1 MTACAYPPAT
11 PFVIPD
17 DHPNQK
23 AHEWLAAQ
31 LDGLDWDSEVDYSWL
46 RRQGESLLAKLDEQS
61 SALQIEVL
69 KACLERMLWLRQ
81 RRSSEDGLS
90 TDYYIG
96 SVLYDLACALYARR
110 LAYSEDDICQI
121 LRLSR
126 HTCGHGSDVTPP
138 FDIAVEYARANG
150 ISVGLFSALRDFMDG
165 LKSVG
170 SAQVTHLKRKG
181 GLLFVLD
188 AESNGTRKSCWSDRF
203 RAGLSSLAG
212 EEQARW
218 RQLVLN
224 MTVNDVY
231 EMPKVWR
238 REAAGFVAKVRPE
251 VVVQRLSAWWPDPK
265 VSAVWPIQTGGS
277 HLLKYFV
284 WLLSVTTAMT
294 ELEPTCVELVRRL
307 SELDWKPRERA
318 QKVMIAAAFY
328 LRSFP
333 PEVSWPS
340 LRRLAQWSAA
350 APGDRK
356 GDKIREILQTYRQEH
371 ELELPELVEG
381 QVQISHLKSGSS
393 SMNR

>member
-1 MTACAYPPAT
+1 MTTGAYPPAT

-17 DHPNQK
+17 DHPNRK
-23 AHEWLAAQ
+23 AHEWLATQ
-31 LDGLDWDSEVDYSWL
+31 LDGLDWDSEVDDSWD
-46 RRQGESLLAKLDEQS
+46 RPQGEPLLSKLDDQPR
-61 SALQIEVL
+61 AIHIGVL

-81 RRSSEDGLS
+81 QGSSEGGLT

-96 SVLYDLACALYARR
+96 SVLYNLVCALYARR
-110 LAYSEDDICQI
+110 LSYSEDDICQI

-126 HTCGHGSDVTPP
+126 HACGHGSDVTPP

-150 ISVGLFSALRDFMDG
+150 ISAGLLSALKDFMEG

-170 SAQVTHLKRKG
+170 SAQVTHLKRKA

-188 AESNGTRKSCWSDRF
+188 AESNGTRKSCWSASF
-203 RAGLSSLAG
+203 RAGLLSLAA
-212 EEQARW
+212 EEQAEW

-238 REAAGFVAKVRPE
+238 REATRFVAKINPE

-284 WLLSVTTAMT
+284 WLLGVTTAMT

-307 SELDWKPRERA
+307 SELDWKPCERA

-340 LRRLAQWSAA
+340 LRRLAQWSSA

-356 GDKIREILQTYRQEH
+356 GDKIREVLQAYCQEH

-381 QVQISHLKSGSS
+381 RV
-393 SMNR
+393 